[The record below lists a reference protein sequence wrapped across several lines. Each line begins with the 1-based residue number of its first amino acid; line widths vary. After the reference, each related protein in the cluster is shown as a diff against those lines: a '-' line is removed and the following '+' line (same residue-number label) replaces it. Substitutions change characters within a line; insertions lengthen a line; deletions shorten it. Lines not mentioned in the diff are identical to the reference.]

1 MKVIGIDLA
10 GSEKR
15 PTGVCLMNEKLE
27 VLVKTLFLD
36 EEIVDYVNKL
46 RPELVAID
54 APLSIPKG
62 RKTIDDRSG
71 PHLRKCDEELL
82 RMGIKFFP
90 ITLGPMRKLTKRGL
104 MLKNKL
110 KNFHVIEVYP
120 GASQDIL
127 GIPRKSKGL
136 DKLRNGLKKVGI
148 KGIKGDEND
157 HELDAITAAYT
168 GLLYL
173 EGKCVVLGD
182 EEEGVLI
189 VPNPLIFKREIF

>member
-15 PTGVCLMNEKLE
+15 PTGVCLMNEKME

-36 EEIVDYVNKL
+36 EEIVDYVKKL

-90 ITLGPMRKLTKRGL
+90 ITLGPMRKLTKSGTAGL
-104 MLKNKL
+104 IAALLTAVSPWSLFTSRIAVEANL
-110 KNFHVIEVYP
+110 AAFLF
-120 GASQDIL
+120 SL
-127 GIPRKSKGL
+127 GK
-136 DKLRNGLKKVGI
+136 
-148 KGIKGDEND
+148 
-157 HELDAITAAYT
+157 
-168 GLLYL
+168 
-173 EGKCVVLGD
+173 
-182 EEEGVLI
+182 
-189 VPNPLIFKREIF
+189 